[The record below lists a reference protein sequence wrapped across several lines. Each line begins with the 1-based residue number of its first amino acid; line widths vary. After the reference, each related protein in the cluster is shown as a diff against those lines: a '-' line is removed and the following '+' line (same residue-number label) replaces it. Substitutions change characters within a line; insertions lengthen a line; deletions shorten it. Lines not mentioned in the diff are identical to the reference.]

1 MLINMRTFLLV
12 SCALVAMSFAVQARK
27 RPLPAVQSTPAV
39 KEHRKMQK
47 QLAKSRKAPKH
58 RQRVN

>member
-1 MLINMRTFLLV
+1 MLYNMRTFLLV
-12 SCALVAMSFAVQARK
+12 SCALVAITCTVQAKK
-27 RPLPAVQSTPAV
+27 RALPAVQNTPAA

-47 QLAKSRKAPKH
+47 ELAKSRKAPKH